1 MACPGNPCTPAP
13 TTGSWTFT
21 ANPSANRFCD
31 DRLIGLAGS
40 DASVGTNLVS
50 ADPITGCLTR
60 PEGPRGVWQ
69 HDPDGCQ
76 PDFAGPLN
84 NPEFAN
90 LAGVD
95 ATKRHRLPLLQS
107 ACGETVSEIVSG
119 DVLPGNLGLPAML
132 RDECCAGGT
141 QWAVMA
147 PEFLI
152 NGRQSNAGPCVS
164 PRILGYV
171 PYERTICPGRT
182 VTEYRWFSLDKWQ
195 QAEVPDVIQAD
206 IFKPESGE
214 TQNIWF
220 AAWRDET
227 CAGGGTVKQLTK
239 IGGAQLD
246 RILDVAQTMLD
257 EPVLIY
263 QQFALENGATVA
275 AGITYY
281 PALPPA
287 TTTILNQTS
296 TFNLNSIPAYKP
308 GIHTGVFV
316 RVQLVVTTFTQ
327 LFDTVFLVNGS
338 EYARTTIVGNNGSDS
353 DSSSSWIKI
362 PSNGILNLA
371 FYKQIAVAGN
381 AAGVIARA
389 YVVGFLK

>member
-40 DASVGTNLVS
+40 DASVGTNLV
-50 ADPITGCLTR
+50 AVDPITGCLTR
-60 PEGPRGVWQ
+60 PEGPKGVWQ

-95 ATKRHRLPLLQS
+95 ATKRHRLPLLES

-119 DVLPGNLGLPAML
+119 DVFPGNLGLPAML

-171 PYERTICPGRT
+171 PYERTICEGRT
-182 VTEYRWFSLDKWQ
+182 VTEYRWFSMDKWQ
-195 QAEVPDVIQAD
+195 QAEVPDVIDAD
-206 IFKPESGE
+206 VLEPESGQ
-214 TQNIWF
+214 TQNIWL
-220 AAWRDET
+220 AGWRHET
-227 CAGGGTVKQLTK
+227 CAGGGSVKQAVKMGWSKLVTLITK
-239 IGGAQLD
+239 IIDANPAFQ
-246 RILDVAQTMLD
+246 
-257 EPVLIY
+257 
-263 QQFALENGATVA
+263 TVA
-275 AGITYY
+275 RVMMHSNYSPDSGSFSPSSVNY
-281 PALPPA
+281 
-287 TTTILNQTS
+287 
-296 TFNLNSIPAYKP
+296 NL
-308 GIHTGVFV
+308 TGVTGYNAKYTAALVYIQIGAYTYSKSYELFV
-316 RVQLVVTTFTQ
+316 M
-327 LFDTVFLVNGS
+327 VNGV
-338 EYARTTIVGNNGSDS
+338 EYSRIKLSNNGGDGAGSDT
-353 DSSSSWIKI
+353 SSCQIIVPIPNTKI
-362 PSNGILNLA
+362 LQLQCSQNI
-371 FYKQIAVAGN
+371 VTAGTQGST
-381 AAGVIARA
+381 AIEISLD
-389 YVVGFLK
+389 GFLK